1 MSPEAGLSAR
11 LQIIDTINRFFL
23 AVDTRDY
30 ATARSLLT
38 DQVDFDYTR
47 MFGATM
53 PNTADQMIERVRSNH
68 AGLHGIQHLISNHIV
83 EIDGDTANCRSNYI
97 AHHWFPNP
105 QGDATWAVG
114 GRYQHRLIRTGDLWK
129 LQGGV
134 IEVAWTQGN
143 RTIFDLARAGDQSV
157 SINPSNS

>member
-1 MSPEAGLSAR
+1 MSIGVDLSAR
-11 LQIIDTINRFFL
+11 LRVIDTINRFFL

-38 DQVDFDYTR
+38 EQVDFDYSR

-53 PNTADQMIERVRSNH
+53 PNTADGMIEKVRANH

-83 EIDGDTANCRSNYI
+83 EIDGDIASCRSNYI

-114 GRYQHRLIRTGDLWK
+114 GRYQHRLQGTGGLWK

-134 IEVAWTQGN
+134 IEVAWTKGN
-143 RTIFDLARAGDQSV
+143 RAIFDLARASAATTPPQ
-157 SINPSNS
+157 